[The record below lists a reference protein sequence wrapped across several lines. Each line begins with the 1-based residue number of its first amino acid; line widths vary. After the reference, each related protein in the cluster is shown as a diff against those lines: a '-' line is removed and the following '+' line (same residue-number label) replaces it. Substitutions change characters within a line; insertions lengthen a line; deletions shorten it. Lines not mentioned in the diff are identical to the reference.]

1 MMDRSTL
8 LLTLKEIL
16 EDDRGE
22 PVETLDETISLREGL
37 GLDSVD
43 MLTMVMQIQD
53 RFRVVLEADELEQMV
68 TVKDFLDVLQTK
80 LANGSSQQAA

>member
-1 MMDRSTL
+1 MDRSAL

-22 PVETLDETISLREGL
+22 PVEGLDEMASLREGL

-53 RFRVVLEADELEQMV
+53 RFRVVLEADELERVV
-68 TVKDFLDVLQTK
+68 TVKDFLDMLQVK
-80 LANGSSQQAA
+80 IANAPSSRAA